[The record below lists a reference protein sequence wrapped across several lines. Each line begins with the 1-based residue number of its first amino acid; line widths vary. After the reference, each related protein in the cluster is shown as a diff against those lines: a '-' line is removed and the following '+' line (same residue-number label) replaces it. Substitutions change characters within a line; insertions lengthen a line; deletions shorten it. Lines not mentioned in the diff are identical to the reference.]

1 MLSSSVATRMLL
13 NADLGEGEPVARTR
27 ALMRLIDLA
36 NIACG
41 GHAGSVASMERT
53 VRLARE
59 HSVAIGAHPG
69 VAADFGRGALAL
81 DGDRLE
87 ALLLQQISALAAVC
101 KACGAKLHHVKLH
114 GALYHAVENSEDL
127 ARRYV
132 AFVRAWFPRLV
143 LVGFAGGRVVRRA
156 RAAGMRAL
164 DEAFAERGY
173 LPDGRLVPRGEPGD
187 LIASPV
193 AVAER
198 VSTLR
203 DAGSIEA
210 RNGQS
215 IRVEAG
221 TICVHS
227 DSPGSVAIA
236 RAVRRVLG

>member
-41 GHAGSVASMERT
+41 GHAGSVTSMERT

-156 RAAGMRAL
+156 
-164 DEAFAERGY
+164 
-173 LPDGRLVPRGEPGD
+173 
-187 LIASPV
+187 
-193 AVAER
+193 
-198 VSTLR
+198 
-203 DAGSIEA
+203 
-210 RNGQS
+210 
-215 IRVEAG
+215 
-221 TICVHS
+221 
-227 DSPGSVAIA
+227 
-236 RAVRRVLG
+236 